1 MFGLLLGW
9 PSAATGAAAI
19 DAAVRSH
26 KAGRCMVFS
35 RSMTDGYPS
44 RPRPATQ
51 IAQEIAGAAKENR
64 VISIACESGAVL
76 RQIG

>member
-1 MFGLLLGW
+1 
-9 PSAATGAAAI
+9 
-19 DAAVRSH
+19 
-26 KAGRCMVFS
+26 
-35 RSMTDGYPS
+35 MTDGYPS

-64 VISIACESGAVL
+64 VISIACETGAVP